1 MASKQHP
8 HGYWTEER
16 ILSVAKNYEYKE
28 DFRQNKKKFILR
40 HSAWVYC
47 KKQLSI

>member
-1 MASKQHP
+1 MASKQLP

-28 DFRQNKKKFILR
+28 DFRQNEKKVYPTALRLGIL
-40 HSAWVYC
+40 
-47 KKQLSI
+47 